1 MELLQQVR
9 AARPC
14 GRAGGQANSWAG
26 QRLGSCEGAAVLVLW
41 CLLAYALACCGLCA
55 GGCPSYLP
63 AAACLPAMPL
73 PSCEPPQMQQCGQ
86 PPQEIVDELAPGMQF
101 GPDGLP
107 SFGSGGVGDEALP
120 PELRDCA
127 VM

>member
-1 MELLQQVR
+1 MLT
-9 AARPC
+9 AAR
-14 GRAGGQANSWAG
+14 
-26 QRLGSCEGAAVLVLW
+26 
-41 CLLAYALACCGLCA
+41 
-55 GGCPSYLP
+55 LP
-63 AAACLPAMPL
+63 ACRVPPPARP
-73 PSCEPPQMQQCGQ
+73 PPQMQQCGQ

-107 SFGSGGVGDEALP
+107 SFGGGAGDEALP